1 MMFSSWLSLLI
12 SALIVVPSFTFG
24 ESRASLPGVP
34 ADLITI
40 NPLPEEVAHYEKRY
54 PFSLESGQK
63 TLIGVYHKPLTTP
76 PPAGF
81 PAVILFHG
89 FRGSKIG
96 HGSSYIRVATS
107 LSKRGIAVFR
117 VDLAGCGDSEG
128 LPEAVPLTEYMQ
140 NCEDIVNKI
149 AEHPDIDINRMG
161 LAGFSYGCH
170 LALAIA
176 KKYDQKLINV
186 KAISIWAPIADGTLL
201 FKELLDKVRVDN
213 PGNSNNNN
221 LDQLVSLC
229 KEFGFLSFP
238 LILME
243 GDIGILCSI
252 HDYILINHLKPS
264 TKILHLQGEKDL
276 IISDQQRRIFIYG
289 SPKNVSFVH
298 FPETGHGFGGS
309 PHEKAITETIA
320 SHFEESL

>member
-1 MMFSSWLSLLI
+1 MMFSGWLPLLI
-12 SALIVVPSFTFG
+12 SASIVMPSALFG
-24 ESRASLPGVP
+24 EYKASLPGVP
-34 ADLITI
+34 EDLITI
-40 NPLPEEVAHYEKRY
+40 NPLPEESFYHEKRY
-54 PFSLESGQK
+54 PFSVESGEK

-128 LPEAVPLTEYMQ
+128 LPEAVPLTEYMS
-140 NCEDIVNKI
+140 NCEDIVGRI
-149 AEHPDIDINRMG
+149 AEHPDIDINRIG

-170 LALAIA
+170 LALTIA

-201 FKELLDKVRVDN
+201 FKELLDKVRVDS
-213 PGNSNNNN
+213 PGQENNNIGE
-221 LDQLVSLC
+221 LVSLC

-238 LILME
+238 LVLME
-243 GDIGILCSI
+243 GDINILCSI
-252 HDYILINHLKPS
+252 HDYILINHLRPS

-276 IISDQQRRIFIYG
+276 IISDQQRKIFLYG
-289 SPKNVSFVH
+289 SPKNVSFIR

-320 SHFEESL
+320 SHFEEAL